1 MLRLASRLGHRLAV
15 LRRETAVARSLDF
28 VEIQNNEAT
37 AAVASIEDAAA
48 CDERADALVIGLLAR
63 VMRRRGTIATALDYV
78 RSLARDTRA
87 NCWELAERAGH
98 GLPYR
103 MQGLL
108 GKSRWRWED
117 LRDLLPG
124 LAQDVLGG
132 DPGDGIG
139 PGLAIDETADLRKG
153 NSTACVAPQHAGVTG
168 KIENCVTWVF
178 SALVT
183 ASGQAW
189 ADFDAYMPAC
199 WAKDPGRREK
209 AGIPEGLAFATK
221 PELAIAQVRRLVAG
235 GLRVLWAAAD
245 EVYGRSGELRA
256 ALRGLGLSYVVI
268 IPCDYQVT
276 FARNKVT
283 RADQAVSEAVF
294 EQRSAGNGT
303 KGPRYADW
311 ALLGTKDPRE
321 LLLIRRLPD
330 RGKNQY
336 TYYLCHAAEGRPA
349 TLTYFITIAG
359 SRWPAETTFRTGK
372 DAFGWDQSQARTW
385 NAICRHTA
393 LTALA
398 QLRTAAARAALTGCR
413 VLPAAA
419 PAVPGTAPVPEE
431 PAVNPD
437 DLQIH
442 TGDAPLPATGGLP
455 CPPGIPPITLSHAE
469 TSKITRLAR
478 DWKQGLLTRVRLAFH
493 LRWSAWR
500 RRHQAR
506 ARWHHYSARLAA
518 LAR

>member
-1 MLRLASRLGHRLAV
+1 M
-15 LRRETAVARSLDF
+15 RETAVARSLDF

-37 AAVASIEDAAA
+37 AAVASIEEAAA
-48 CDERADALVIGLLAR
+48 CDERADALVTGLLAR

-108 GKSRWRWED
+108 GRSRWRWED

-153 NSTACVAPQHAGVTG
+153 NSAACVAPQHAGVTG

-189 ADFDAYMPAC
+189 ADFDAYMPDC
-199 WAKDPGRREK
+199 WAKDPERRKK

-256 ALRGLGLSYVVI
+256 ALRGLRRHHPL
-268 IPCDYQVT
+268 
-276 FARNKVT
+276 
-283 RADQAVSEAVF
+283 
-294 EQRSAGNGT
+294 
-303 KGPRYADW
+303 
-311 ALLGTKDPRE
+311 
-321 LLLIRRLPD
+321 RLPGHV
-330 RGKNQY
+330 R
-336 TYYLCHAAEGRPA
+336 
-349 TLTYFITIAG
+349 
-359 SRWPAETTFRTGK
+359 
-372 DAFGWDQSQARTW
+372 
-385 NAICRHTA
+385 
-393 LTALA
+393 
-398 QLRTAAARAALTGCR
+398 
-413 VLPAAA
+413 
-419 PAVPGTAPVPEE
+419 EE
-431 PAVNPD
+431 QGNP
-437 DLQIH
+437 
-442 TGDAPLPATGGLP
+442 
-455 CPPGIPPITLSHAE
+455 
-469 TSKITRLAR
+469 R
-478 DWKQGLLTRVRLAFH
+478 
-493 LRWSAWR
+493 
-500 RRHQAR
+500 
-506 ARWHHYSARLAA
+506 
-518 LAR
+518 

>member
-1 MLRLASRLGHRLAV
+1 VTKHD
-15 LRRETAVARSLDF
+15 E
-28 VEIQNNEAT
+28 NT

-48 CDERADALVIGLLAR
+48 CDERADALVSGLLSR
-63 VMRRRGTIATALDYV
+63 VMRRRGTVATALDYV
-78 RSLARDTRA
+78 RSLGRDTRA

-108 GKSRWRWED
+108 GRSRWRWED
-117 LRDLLPG
+117 LRALLPG
-124 LAQDVLGG
+124 LAWDVLAGG
-132 DPGDGIG
+132 ASGEIG
-139 PGLAIDETADLRKG
+139 PGLAVDETADLRKG

-189 ADFDAYMPAC
+189 VDFDAYMPDC
-199 WAKDPGRREK
+199 WARDPQRREK
-209 AGIPEGLAFATK
+209 AGIPRGLAFATK
-221 PELAIAQVRRLVAG
+221 PELAIMQVKRLVEG
-235 GLRVLWAAAD
+235 GLPVRWAAAD
-245 EVYGRSGELRA
+245 EVYGRSGDFRA
-256 ALRGLGLSYVVI
+256 GLRGLGLSYVVI

-276 FARNKVT
+276 FAVNKVT
-283 RADQAVSEAVF
+283 RADRAVSEAVF

-311 ALLGTKDPRE
+311 ALLATQDPRE
-321 LLLIRRLPD
+321 LLLIRRLPE

-336 TYYLCHAAEGRPA
+336 TFYLCHAAEGMPA
-349 TLTYFITIAG
+349 TLTYFITMAG
-359 SRWPAETTFRTGK
+359 SRWPVETTFRTGK
-372 DAFGWDQSQARTW
+372 DCFGWDQSQARTW
-385 NAICRHTA
+385 NAVNRHTA

-398 QLRTAAARAALTGCR
+398 QLRTATARAALAERRG
-413 VLPAAA
+413 LPAA
-419 PAVPGTAPVPEE
+419 VPTVPDTAPVPGE
-431 PAVNPD
+431 PAVNPS

-442 TGDAPLPATGGLP
+442 TGDAPLPPAGGLP
-455 CPPGIPPITLSHAE
+455 CPPGIPPIALSHAE
-469 TSKITRLAR
+469 TGRVTRLAR
-478 DWKQGLLTRVRLAFH
+478 DWKEGLLTSARLAFH

-518 LAR
+518 LAC

>member
-1 MLRLASRLGHRLAV
+1 
-15 LRRETAVARSLDF
+15 
-28 VEIQNNEAT
+28 
-37 AAVASIEDAAA
+37 
-48 CDERADALVIGLLAR
+48 
-63 VMRRRGTIATALDYV
+63 
-78 RSLARDTRA
+78 
-87 NCWELAERAGH
+87 
-98 GLPYR
+98 
-103 MQGLL
+103 
-108 GKSRWRWED
+108 
-117 LRDLLPG
+117 
-124 LAQDVLGG
+124 
-132 DPGDGIG
+132 
-139 PGLAIDETADLRKG
+139 
-153 NSTACVAPQHAGVTG
+153 
-168 KIENCVTWVF
+168 
-178 SALVT
+178 
-183 ASGQAW
+183 
-189 ADFDAYMPAC
+189 
-199 WAKDPGRREK
+199 
-209 AGIPEGLAFATK
+209 
-221 PELAIAQVRRLVAG
+221 
-235 GLRVLWAAAD
+235 
-245 EVYGRSGELRA
+245 
-256 ALRGLGLSYVVI
+256 
-268 IPCDYQVT
+268 
-276 FARNKVT
+276 VT

-359 SRWPAETTFRTGK
+359 SRWPVETTFRTGK

-385 NAICRHTA
+385 NAINRHTA

-413 VLPAAA
+413 LLPAAA
-419 PAVPGTAPVPEE
+419 PAGPRTAPVREE

-455 CPPGIPPITLSHAE
+455 CPPGIPPIALSHTE

-478 DWKQGLLTRVRLAFH
+478 DWKQGLLTRARLAFH

-506 ARWHHYSARLAA
+506 ARWHHCSARLAA
-518 LAR
+518 LTS

>member
-1 MLRLASRLGHRLAV
+1 
-15 LRRETAVARSLDF
+15 
-28 VEIQNNEAT
+28 
-37 AAVASIEDAAA
+37 
-48 CDERADALVIGLLAR
+48 
-63 VMRRRGTIATALDYV
+63 
-78 RSLARDTRA
+78 
-87 NCWELAERAGH
+87 
-98 GLPYR
+98 
-103 MQGLL
+103 
-108 GKSRWRWED
+108 
-117 LRDLLPG
+117 
-124 LAQDVLGG
+124 
-132 DPGDGIG
+132 
-139 PGLAIDETADLRKG
+139 
-153 NSTACVAPQHAGVTG
+153 VAPQRAGVTG

-189 ADFDAYMPAC
+189 AGFDAYMPGC

-209 AGIPEGLAFATK
+209 AGIPQGLAFATK

-235 GLRVLWAAAD
+235 GLRVLRAAAD
-245 EVYGRSGELRA
+245 EVHGRSGELRA

-294 EQRSAGNGT
+294 ERRSAGNGT

-372 DAFGWDQSQARTW
+372 DAFGRDQSQARTW
-385 NAICRHTA
+385 NAICPHTA

-419 PAVPGTAPVPEE
+419 PAAPCTAPVPEE

-478 DWKQGLLTRVRLAFH
+478 DWKQGLLTRARLAFH
-493 LRWSAWR
+493 LLWSAWR

-518 LAR
+518 LAG